1 MQERGSLDTG
11 TGTVSFVAVI
21 FIASPNFLTA
31 NFAKLGTNHKNG
43 TVLRVKRAGQG
54 LLQNIHA
61 EMKFIIFIAKCLKW
75 NMSRLPFSC
84 IAKANRLSI

>member
-1 MQERGSLDTG
+1 MQERGSLD

-43 TVLRVKRAGQG
+43 TVLRAKRAGQG

-61 EMKFIIFIAKCLKW
+61 EIKFIIFIA
-75 NMSRLPFSC
+75 
-84 IAKANRLSI
+84 LSSYLTTPVNFTINL